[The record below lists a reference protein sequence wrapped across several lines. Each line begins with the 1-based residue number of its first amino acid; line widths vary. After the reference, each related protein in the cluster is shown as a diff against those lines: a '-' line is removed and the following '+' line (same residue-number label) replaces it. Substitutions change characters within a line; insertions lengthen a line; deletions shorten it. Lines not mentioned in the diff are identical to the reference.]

1 MDQAQQQ
8 NQRQGLRRALGTP
21 LLTLYGLGVI
31 IGAGI
36 YVLIGSVIDAAG
48 GVAPWSFVLAGLLAG
63 LTGLSY
69 AELAVRYPEAAG
81 AAAYVKEAFR
91 SDRLA
96 QLVGLAVALVV
107 ITSTASIARGSVGYL
122 QEFVDW
128 PTIVIAGGMVVIFTV
143 IACFGVRES
152 IGFAALMTLIELGG
166 LLLVLAAGWPDPGA
180 IAERAH
186 EIVPA
191 AELKVWAGI
200 AGGAFLAFF
209 AFIGFENLANMAEEA
224 RAPERSLPR
233 ALLLSLAISTALYA
247 AVAVVTVLAAPLA
260 ELAGSAAPLM
270 LVAERASWFSADVF
284 AAIALIAV
292 ANGVLI
298 ELVTLARLLY
308 GMARRGWLPDT
319 LGTVHP
325 STQTPVKATLCGGL
339 IVFVLAVV
347 LPFLSL
353 VSLTNSI
360 TLLVFAM
367 VNAALWRLQ
376 QVAPRQSGFRVP
388 RAIPPLAIILT
399 LALAG
404 AQWVQ

>member
-1 MDQAQQQ
+1 LSD
-8 NQRQGLRRALGTP
+8 RDRPVLPRTLGLP
-21 LLTLYGLGVI
+21 LLVLYGLGVI

-36 YVLIGSVIDAAG
+36 YVLIGTVVAQAGMAAPL
-48 GVAPWSFVLAGLLAG
+48 AFVLAGAVAA

-69 AELAVRYPEAAG
+69 AELAARFPEAAG
-81 AAAYVKEAFR
+81 APVYIRHAFG
-91 SDRLA
+91 SDRLSQVA
-96 QLVGLAVALVV
+96 GLAVAA
-107 ITSTASIARGSVGYL
+107 IIAISAAAIARGSAGYMHGL
-122 QEFVDW
+122 TDLPE
-128 PTIVIAGGMVVIFTV
+128 PLLGATVVAAFTGL
-143 IACFGVRES
+143 ACLPVRQS
-152 IGFAALMTLIELGG
+152 VGFAAAITVVEVGG
-166 LLLVLAAGWPDPGA
+166 LLLIVAVGLPGLADFPA
-180 IAERAH
+180 RAH
-186 EIVPA
+186 EMIP
-191 AELKVWAGI
+191 AGI
-200 AGGAFLAFF
+200 GGWSGVAVGGFLAFF